1 MKTCKYCKS
10 EIDDKAKICP
20 NCRKKQ
26 SSKGKFIA
34 IVIVAIIIIAALG
47 SSGDDEG
54 NNSAS
59 NSASNLPTGT
69 PKPVLKVTANELYK
83 AYDSNEVKA
92 DNTYKGKDLEIAG
105 TISDIGK
112 DILDDIYITIE
123 TDDII
128 FSIQCYFT
136 EEYESKVADLEKGQK
151 ITIQGV
157 CDGKLGNVLIK
168 DCIIK

>member
-10 EIDDKAKICP
+10 EINDKAKVCP

-34 IVIVAIIIIAALG
+34 ILIVAIIIIAALG
-47 SSGDDEG
+47 SSGDDDG
-54 NNSAS
+54 NNTAS
-59 NSASNLPTGT
+59 DMPTGT
-69 PKPVLKVTANELYK
+69 PKAILKVTANELYK

-92 DNTYKGKDLEIAG
+92 DNKYKGKDLEIAG

-136 EEYESKVADLEKGQK
+136 DEYESKVADLEKGQK